1 MKADDIR
8 IYRQLGCD
16 ACPLAKLRNRNP
28 RMEPTG
34 SDEPTIY
41 VLGGAPNYE
50 DDVRGRQFTGESGEV
65 LRKIFRDIIG
75 LDYKHIIRFNNI
87 VRTRCHEG
95 GEDKA
100 PPWEAIEACRPS
112 IIADIEETKP
122 KAIFGFGNLPLEW
135 IADISGIYAWR
146 GRYMAV
152 RVGNHVC
159 WYFPMIHPDDVQNA
173 GVRIFHD
180 DDAASDEES
189 FLNEDHRILR
199 LDIQHAW
206 KRLQELGTPF
216 IHTPDYARQ
225 GVEILDFYD
234 EKGLTIIENKLKHFG
249 QQLVVGIDY
258 ETTALRP
265 YNSNAML
272 LSAAVSDGQSAFAF
286 PFDHPSAE
294 WTRKH
299 KERLRELW
307 RDFLKTTKAIKAV
320 HNLQFEQEWTVYHF
334 GWELAHAGDWHCTQ
348 VQASIIDHRY
358 KGSEPSPLS
367 LDFLVRQH
375 FGLNLKAMSN
385 VDRSN
390 LIRTPLPIVLEYNA
404 LDAKY
409 HALLYKRQHSI
420 IMKEN
425 LTMAYKFARRRV
437 PAIVLA
443 QIKGVPV
450 SQKRAEK
457 LYEKYSTR
465 IHELEDSIA
474 NDKTVKKFE
483 TKYKQ
488 TFNPNSNADCVKL
501 FYTMLGRKEC
511 EVYDK
516 KKKNVKPWLGGVD
529 GKTKVNKI
537 SCDKEV
543 LTQLEHPLADKILA
557 LRKPQK
563 LLSTYVLPLM
573 KGTDESKIYDD
584 GKLHPI
590 FNHTFTD
597 TGRLSCIRKGTPVQ
611 VPGGT
616 KPIEEIKIGDWVY
629 TYDENR
635 KITLRRVTNV
645 WYRGRKP
652 IVRVHWIGQGHKHS
666 GFLDCTPDHR
676 IRLITGE
683 YVRADELVPAQ
694 VRTVTRNGKRIQSYR
709 YGSRVLA
716 LHREVSDYNMLY
728 VTGVP
733 YKQKEA
739 RVVFKAVY
747 GYLPEHVHHADGN
760 KHNDHPDNLVGMTQV
775 EHARHHM
782 RAVSSIEKRRRA
794 LARSPEAKRRNAE
807 AVRRAVKQRAKAR
820 WTKEQIIAALEQ
832 GNGVLGAARILNADY
847 SSVRARMREW
857 NIVYDGRTKRKVRPE
872 RRGRR
877 IGPYK
882 GKNNYSPVWQRHLDR
897 QNNHMIIGL
906 EYLSGQYPVYDIEVE
921 GTHNFI
927 AGELCVHNCEEPNM
941 QNFPKRS
948 DESKEVRCIIKPPKG
963 HVVLSI
969 DYGQIEARVIAMY
982 TRDKRFCQAL
992 WERYD
997 VHGEWAERIAYA
1009 YPQRVGGKAM
1019 LKDKKAMKDFRTD
1032 IKNQWTFPLFFGA
1045 QLASV
1050 SKYLHIPEDVLRPLY
1065 DAFWKEFEG
1074 VKSWQDNLIKFY
1086 EENGY
1091 VETFT
1096 GRRRYGPMNVN
1107 KVINS
1112 PVQGFTCEFVLDGM
1126 CRLSETGDPLLQP
1139 EIQIHDDLTWVAVP
1153 VDKVDYVAEKA
1164 LEILLT
1170 PAPEFKDFI
1179 CVPIT
1184 LEMSVGE
1191 DWLNMEE
1198 IGVFSSDDK

>member
-173 GVRIFHD
+173 GVRIFYD

-225 GVEILDFYD
+225 GVEILDFYG

-265 YNSNAML
+265 YNSSAML

-307 RDFLKTTKAIKAV
+307 RDFLKTTKAVKAV

-334 GWELAHAGDWHCTQ
+334 GWKLAHAGDWHCTQ

-443 QIKGVPV
+443 EIKGVPV

-465 IHELEDSIA
+465 IRELEDSIA

-488 TFNPNSNADCVKL
+488 TFNPGSNADCVKL

-516 KKKNVKPWLGGVD
+516 KKKNVRPWLGGVD

-563 LLSTYVLPLM
+563 LLSTYVLPLI

-597 TGRLSCIRKGTPVQ
+597 TGRLSC
-611 VPGGT
+611 
-616 KPIEEIKIGDWVY
+616 
-629 TYDENR
+629 
-635 KITLRRVTNV
+635 
-645 WYRGRKP
+645 
-652 IVRVHWIGQGHKHS
+652 
-666 GFLDCTPDHR
+666 
-676 IRLITGE
+676 
-683 YVRADELVPAQ
+683 
-694 VRTVTRNGKRIQSYR
+694 
-709 YGSRVLA
+709 
-716 LHREVSDYNMLY
+716 
-728 VTGVP
+728 
-733 YKQKEA
+733 
-739 RVVFKAVY
+739 
-747 GYLPEHVHHADGN
+747 
-760 KHNDHPDNLVGMTQV
+760 
-775 EHARHHM
+775 
-782 RAVSSIEKRRRA
+782 
-794 LARSPEAKRRNAE
+794 
-807 AVRRAVKQRAKAR
+807 
-820 WTKEQIIAALEQ
+820 
-832 GNGVLGAARILNADY
+832 
-847 SSVRARMREW
+847 
-857 NIVYDGRTKRKVRPE
+857 
-872 RRGRR
+872 
-877 IGPYK
+877 
-882 GKNNYSPVWQRHLDR
+882 
-897 QNNHMIIGL
+897 
-906 EYLSGQYPVYDIEVE
+906 
-921 GTHNFI
+921 
-927 AGELCVHNCEEPNM
+927 EEPNM

-948 DESKEVRCIIKPPKG
+948 DESKEVRRIIKPPKG

-1009 YPQRVGGKAM
+1009 YPQRVGGKTM

-1050 SKYLHIPEDVLRPLY
+1050 SKYLHIPEDVLHPLY

>member
-488 TFNPNSNADCVKL
+488 TFNPSSNADCVKL

-597 TGRLSCIRKGTPVQ
+597 TGRLS
-611 VPGGT
+611 
-616 KPIEEIKIGDWVY
+616 
-629 TYDENR
+629 
-635 KITLRRVTNV
+635 
-645 WYRGRKP
+645 
-652 IVRVHWIGQGHKHS
+652 
-666 GFLDCTPDHR
+666 
-676 IRLITGE
+676 
-683 YVRADELVPAQ
+683 
-694 VRTVTRNGKRIQSYR
+694 
-709 YGSRVLA
+709 
-716 LHREVSDYNMLY
+716 
-728 VTGVP
+728 
-733 YKQKEA
+733 
-739 RVVFKAVY
+739 
-747 GYLPEHVHHADGN
+747 
-760 KHNDHPDNLVGMTQV
+760 
-775 EHARHHM
+775 
-782 RAVSSIEKRRRA
+782 
-794 LARSPEAKRRNAE
+794 
-807 AVRRAVKQRAKAR
+807 
-820 WTKEQIIAALEQ
+820 
-832 GNGVLGAARILNADY
+832 
-847 SSVRARMREW
+847 
-857 NIVYDGRTKRKVRPE
+857 
-872 RRGRR
+872 
-877 IGPYK
+877 
-882 GKNNYSPVWQRHLDR
+882 
-897 QNNHMIIGL
+897 
-906 EYLSGQYPVYDIEVE
+906 
-921 GTHNFI
+921 
-927 AGELCVHNCEEPNM
+927 CEEPNM

>member
-34 SDEPTIY
+34 SDEPIIY

-65 LRKIFRDIIG
+65 LRKIFRDVIG

-225 GVEILDFYD
+225 GVEILDFYN
-234 EKGLTIIENKLKHFG
+234 EKGLTIIENKLKYFG

-265 YNSNAML
+265 YNSNAIL

-425 LTMAYKFARRRV
+425 LAMAYKFARRRV

-465 IHELEDSIA
+465 IRELEDSIA

-543 LTQLEHPLADKILA
+543 LTQLEHPLANKILA

-597 TGRLSCIRKGTPVQ
+597 TGRLS
-611 VPGGT
+611 
-616 KPIEEIKIGDWVY
+616 
-629 TYDENR
+629 
-635 KITLRRVTNV
+635 
-645 WYRGRKP
+645 
-652 IVRVHWIGQGHKHS
+652 
-666 GFLDCTPDHR
+666 
-676 IRLITGE
+676 
-683 YVRADELVPAQ
+683 
-694 VRTVTRNGKRIQSYR
+694 
-709 YGSRVLA
+709 
-716 LHREVSDYNMLY
+716 
-728 VTGVP
+728 
-733 YKQKEA
+733 
-739 RVVFKAVY
+739 
-747 GYLPEHVHHADGN
+747 
-760 KHNDHPDNLVGMTQV
+760 
-775 EHARHHM
+775 
-782 RAVSSIEKRRRA
+782 
-794 LARSPEAKRRNAE
+794 
-807 AVRRAVKQRAKAR
+807 
-820 WTKEQIIAALEQ
+820 
-832 GNGVLGAARILNADY
+832 
-847 SSVRARMREW
+847 
-857 NIVYDGRTKRKVRPE
+857 
-872 RRGRR
+872 
-877 IGPYK
+877 
-882 GKNNYSPVWQRHLDR
+882 
-897 QNNHMIIGL
+897 
-906 EYLSGQYPVYDIEVE
+906 
-921 GTHNFI
+921 
-927 AGELCVHNCEEPNM
+927 CEEPNM

-1045 QLASV
+1045 QLSSV

>member
-34 SDEPTIY
+34 SDEPIIY

-265 YNSNAML
+265 YNSNAIL

-425 LTMAYKFARRRV
+425 LAMAYKFARRRV

-465 IHELEDSIA
+465 IRELEDSIA

-597 TGRLSCIRKGTPVQ
+597 TGRLSC
-611 VPGGT
+611 
-616 KPIEEIKIGDWVY
+616 
-629 TYDENR
+629 
-635 KITLRRVTNV
+635 
-645 WYRGRKP
+645 
-652 IVRVHWIGQGHKHS
+652 
-666 GFLDCTPDHR
+666 
-676 IRLITGE
+676 
-683 YVRADELVPAQ
+683 
-694 VRTVTRNGKRIQSYR
+694 
-709 YGSRVLA
+709 
-716 LHREVSDYNMLY
+716 
-728 VTGVP
+728 
-733 YKQKEA
+733 
-739 RVVFKAVY
+739 
-747 GYLPEHVHHADGN
+747 
-760 KHNDHPDNLVGMTQV
+760 
-775 EHARHHM
+775 
-782 RAVSSIEKRRRA
+782 
-794 LARSPEAKRRNAE
+794 
-807 AVRRAVKQRAKAR
+807 
-820 WTKEQIIAALEQ
+820 
-832 GNGVLGAARILNADY
+832 
-847 SSVRARMREW
+847 
-857 NIVYDGRTKRKVRPE
+857 
-872 RRGRR
+872 
-877 IGPYK
+877 
-882 GKNNYSPVWQRHLDR
+882 
-897 QNNHMIIGL
+897 
-906 EYLSGQYPVYDIEVE
+906 
-921 GTHNFI
+921 
-927 AGELCVHNCEEPNM
+927 EEPNM

-948 DESKEVRCIIKPPKG
+948 DESKE
-963 HVVLSI
+963 
-969 DYGQIEARVIAMY
+969 
-982 TRDKRFCQAL
+982 
-992 WERYD
+992 
-997 VHGEWAERIAYA
+997 
-1009 YPQRVGGKAM
+1009 
-1019 LKDKKAMKDFRTD
+1019 
-1032 IKNQWTFPLFFGA
+1032 
-1045 QLASV
+1045 
-1050 SKYLHIPEDVLRPLY
+1050 
-1065 DAFWKEFEG
+1065 
-1074 VKSWQDNLIKFY
+1074 
-1086 EENGY
+1086 
-1091 VETFT
+1091 
-1096 GRRRYGPMNVN
+1096 
-1107 KVINS
+1107 
-1112 PVQGFTCEFVLDGM
+1112 
-1126 CRLSETGDPLLQP
+1126 
-1139 EIQIHDDLTWVAVP
+1139 
-1153 VDKVDYVAEKA
+1153 
-1164 LEILLT
+1164 
-1170 PAPEFKDFI
+1170 
-1179 CVPIT
+1179 
-1184 LEMSVGE
+1184 
-1191 DWLNMEE
+1191 
-1198 IGVFSSDDK
+1198 

>member
-516 KKKNVKPWLGGVD
+516 KKKNVRPWLGGVD

-597 TGRLSCIRKGTPVQ
+597 TGRLS
-611 VPGGT
+611 
-616 KPIEEIKIGDWVY
+616 
-629 TYDENR
+629 
-635 KITLRRVTNV
+635 
-645 WYRGRKP
+645 
-652 IVRVHWIGQGHKHS
+652 
-666 GFLDCTPDHR
+666 
-676 IRLITGE
+676 
-683 YVRADELVPAQ
+683 
-694 VRTVTRNGKRIQSYR
+694 
-709 YGSRVLA
+709 
-716 LHREVSDYNMLY
+716 
-728 VTGVP
+728 
-733 YKQKEA
+733 
-739 RVVFKAVY
+739 
-747 GYLPEHVHHADGN
+747 
-760 KHNDHPDNLVGMTQV
+760 
-775 EHARHHM
+775 
-782 RAVSSIEKRRRA
+782 
-794 LARSPEAKRRNAE
+794 
-807 AVRRAVKQRAKAR
+807 
-820 WTKEQIIAALEQ
+820 
-832 GNGVLGAARILNADY
+832 
-847 SSVRARMREW
+847 
-857 NIVYDGRTKRKVRPE
+857 
-872 RRGRR
+872 
-877 IGPYK
+877 
-882 GKNNYSPVWQRHLDR
+882 
-897 QNNHMIIGL
+897 
-906 EYLSGQYPVYDIEVE
+906 
-921 GTHNFI
+921 
-927 AGELCVHNCEEPNM
+927 CEEPNM